1 MDMAAKRLIGPVV
14 LSVFITACAAPAA
27 PSPTPSAGATPSPA
41 HSAPLT
47 PSTTPPPG
55 ATPPPTPSA
64 EPTVIPT
71 ASPNTE
77 PTPTG
82 WIGPERISTR
92 AYEQLSLVIDNDG
105 IAHAAAELND
115 GIFYLTNA
123 SGSWTRERV
132 STPVAGGSD
141 RNPSMTYDA
150 DEDYLALSFTRYGL
164 YECYELGCYPA
175 NSLGIYVV
183 TNYSGTWSAPF
194 AVTGSDTDYHQL
206 RAGRGQLH
214 LAYEALGGESSFVHH
229 ATDSSPGPTWVD
241 VRLAE
246 GHSPSLQVG
255 RDGLPRIAFNDDGV
269 FFATASSTDG
279 PFSVERVPAIVG
291 WPELLLG
298 EDDVAHIVFTSWE
311 DPWSI
316 MYTTSTGSGWSE
328 PELIALDEIA
338 GAAAVDGSGA
348 LHLIYDVYDTADES
362 DEGLWYATNR
372 AGSFEHRQL
381 DQSTRVVP
389 DGAGATSAIAVD
401 RAGRAHFLFT
411 VPFDD
416 SRAGLYY
423 AIGPSM
429 P

>member
-1 MDMAAKRLIGPVV
+1 MAATRLIGPAV
-14 LSVFITACAAPAA
+14 LCVFIAACATPVAP
-27 PSPTPSAGATPSPA
+27 PTTPSAGATPSPGRTA
-41 HSAPLT
+41 ALT
-47 PSTTPPPG
+47 PSASLSPSP
-55 ATPPPTPSA
+55 TPPPTPSA
-64 EPTVIPT
+64 EPTVSPT
-71 ASPNTE
+71 ANPSVE

-92 AYEQLSLVIDNDG
+92 AYEELSLVIDNDG

-123 SGSWTRERV
+123 SGSWTRERI
-132 STPVAGGSD
+132 STPVTGGSD

-150 DEDYLALSFTRYGL
+150 DEDYLAISFTRYGR

-183 TNYSGTWSAPF
+183 TNYSGTSSEPF
-194 AVTGSDTDYHQL
+194 AVTGPDTDYHEL

-214 LAYEALGGESSFVHH
+214 LTYEALGGEASFIHH
-229 ATDSSPGPTWVD
+229 ATDSGPGPTWVD
-241 VRLAE
+241 VRLTE

-269 FFATASSTDG
+269 FFATAASTDG

-298 EDDVAHIVFTSWE
+298 EDDVPHIVFTSWE

-316 MYTTSTGSGWSE
+316 MHTIWTGSGWGE

-338 GAAAVDGSGA
+338 GAAAVDGRGA
-348 LHLIYDVYDTADES
+348 LHLIYDVYDTADEL

-372 AGSFEHRQL
+372 AGAFEHRQL

-389 DGAGATSAIAVD
+389 DGAGATSALAVD

-416 SRAGLYY
+416 RRAGLYY
-423 AIGPSM
+423 AIGPSA